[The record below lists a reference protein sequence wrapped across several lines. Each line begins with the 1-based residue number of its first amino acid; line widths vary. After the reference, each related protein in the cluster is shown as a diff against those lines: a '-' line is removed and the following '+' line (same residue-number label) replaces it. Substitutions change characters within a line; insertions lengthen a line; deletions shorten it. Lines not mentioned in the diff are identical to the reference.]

1 MDMSLNLRDFVFLL
15 AQAVMV
21 TTVIVTNKQSITHL
35 KTQQESLKKWLE
47 ALQNEL
53 KELRIKLGK

>member
-1 MDMSLNLRDFVFLL
+1 MEMSLNLRDFAFLL

-35 KTQQESLKKWLE
+35 KTQQESLKEWLE